1 MIMTTA
7 GRAGP
12 AQKKNRRDP
21 NGDFGLVGSRESIW
35 NFPFGRFHVFSTG
48 GDSELDFRKKNGKQ
62 RGPGQ
67 TGIEGDGRRRQRL
80 TETIVIEEKEAKHG
94 PVRDLHEAA
103 QGLRQ
108 ELVEAGEE
116 VHQA

>member
-1 MIMTTA
+1 MYFQQAAIL
-7 GRAGP
+7 
-12 AQKKNRRDP
+12 N
-21 NGDFGLVGSRESIW
+21 LI
-35 NFPFGRFHVFSTG
+35 FS
-48 GDSELDFRKKNGKQ
+48 KKNGKQ

-80 TETIVIEEKEAKHG
+80 TETTEVIEEKEAKHG